1 MASSTYHHG
10 DLKNALIRAGIEIL
24 SRDGVQGLSLRKAA
38 RIAGVSHA
46 APYAHF
52 ADKQALIAAIST
64 EGHKR
69 LHARVTSVL
78 EAHPAD
84 PLRQL
89 VEVAWAYVQF
99 GLEEPAHFRVTFSGA
114 VEKEH
119 EYPALVEM
127 TGRNF
132 GMVRD
137 LVRRCQAAGILATG
151 EADLIALTV
160 WGLVHGFVSLLQEG
174 QVSHTLLDRH
184 KRRELLIL
192 VLDQVTLPHL
202 DPQDLAEAPAG

>member
-1 MASSTYHHG
+1 MASGTYHHG

-24 SRDGVQGLSLRKAA
+24 SRDGVQGLSLRKTA

-64 EGHKR
+64 EGHN
-69 LHARVTSVL
+69 LIHARVTGVL

-137 LVRRCQAAGILATG
+137 LVKRCQAAGILAAG
-151 EADLIALTV
+151 EADLITLTV

-184 KRRELLIL
+184 TQRELLIL

-202 DPQDLAEAPAG
+202 DPQDFPEAPAG

>member
-1 MASSTYHHG
+1 MASGTYHHG
-10 DLKNALIRAGIEIL
+10 DLKNALIRAGVEIL
-24 SRDGVQGLSLRKAA
+24 SKDGLPGLSLRKVA
-38 RIAGVSHA
+38 RVAGVSHA

-52 ADKQALIAAIST
+52 ADKQALIAAISM

-69 LHARVTSVL
+69 LHARVTGVL

-99 GLEEPAHFRVTFSGA
+99 GLEEPAHFRITFSGA
-114 VEKEH
+114 VEKER

-137 LVRRCQAAGILATG
+137 LVRRCQAAGILAAG

-202 DPQDLAEAPAG
+202 DPGAALA